1 MTGADE
7 TANLVGQLTQG
18 YREHK
23 AAEGEEAEPEIT
35 AVPGRVLGSDIEG
48 DADALADDASRLA
61 APLTVF
67 AQEPGPRSIDAIAV
81 FRGLSPGGGVDGCCR
96 CGNAPSGMAR
106 P

>member
-35 AVPGRVLGSDIEG
+35 AVPGRVLGRVLGSDIEG
-48 DADALADDASRLA
+48 HADALADDASRLVGLLTAFAKEPAGHGRSMQSRCSA
-61 APLTVF
+61 A
-67 AQEPGPRSIDAIAV
+67 
-81 FRGLSPGGGVDGCCR
+81 
-96 CGNAPSGMAR
+96 
-106 P
+106 